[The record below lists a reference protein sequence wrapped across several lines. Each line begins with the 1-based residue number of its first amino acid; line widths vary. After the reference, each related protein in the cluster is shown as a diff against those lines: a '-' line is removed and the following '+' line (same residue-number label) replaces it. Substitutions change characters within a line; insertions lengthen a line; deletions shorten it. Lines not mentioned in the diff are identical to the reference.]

1 MFNNLMQ
8 LPTDPLL
15 GLIERF
21 REDANPQKIDLGV
34 GVYKNEVGETP
45 VQQCVKLA
53 EKYLLES
60 ESTKAYLGPLGDR
73 LFAESML
80 KLAFGENHACLKEG
94 RVAAKQTPGGCGALR
109 VCAELIVRANPS
121 ARVWVSNPS
130 WANHTPLLGNAG
142 VQFETYPYYDFVN
155 KGVCFDEMISTLES
169 GARAGDLVL
178 LHACCHNPCGADLS
192 HEQWHAVA
200 DLLKRKQLIPF
211 VDMAY
216 QGLAEGIEEDAY
228 GVRLLAD
235 SLPEMLLALSCSK
248 SFGLYRERTG
258 LAVALTESKHYRDV
272 ASSNMVNIARGIYSM
287 PPSHGAATVAH
298 ILCNPHLEALWRKE
312 LNEQRS
318 RIGCVRDMFVDIM
331 NQRGYGERFNFI
343 ARERGMFS
351 FLGLSS
357 EQVQRMINGRSV
369 YMADSSRIS
378 LSGLNDE
385 NIDYFCDS
393 IVAVL
398 EAG

>member
-53 EKYLLES
+53 EKFLLEN
-60 ESTKAYLGPLGDR
+60 ESTKAYLGPMGDQ

-80 KLAFGENHACLKEG
+80 KLAFGENHACLLDG

-109 VCAELIVRANPS
+109 VTAELIVRASPS

-142 VQFETYPYYDFVN
+142 VKFETYPYYNFVD
-155 KGVCFDEMISTLES
+155 KGISFDEMISTLDA
-169 GARAGDLVL
+169 GAKAGDLVL
-178 LHACCHNPCGADLS
+178 LHGCCHNPCGADLN
-192 HEQWHAVA
+192 HDQWQAVA
-200 DLLKRKQLIPF
+200 ELLKRKQLIPF

-228 GVRLLAD
+228 GIRLLAD
-235 SLPEMLLALSCSK
+235 TLPEMLLALSCSK

-258 LAVALTESKHYRDV
+258 LAVALTESKRNRDI
-272 ASSNMVNIARGIYSM
+272 ANSNMVNIARGIYSM
-287 PPSHGAATVAH
+287 PPSHGAATVTH
-298 ILCNPHLEALWRKE
+298 ILRNPHLEALWRKE
-312 LNEQRS
+312 LGEQRE
-318 RIGCVRDMFVDIM
+318 RICYVREMFVDIM
-331 NQRGYGERFNFI
+331 AQRGYGERFDFI
-343 ARERGMFS
+343 GRERGMFS
-351 FLGLSS
+351 FLGLNL
-357 EQVQRMINGRSV
+357 EQVQRMINSCSV
-369 YMADSSRIS
+369 YMTDSSRIS
-378 LSGLNDE
+378 LAGLNNE

-393 IVAVL
+393 VVATL